1 MRLKL
6 CYLVAGWPGIAVPSG
21 SAQLPTNTRSSSPYH
36 CHIISIN
43 TGKRSVLFLPRRS
56 DDLGRMDMMDLCWI
70 LEIVWVSIVLS
81 CLPFE
86 VKVCSEQGVANIRM
100 NLYSE
105 TGKFE
110 MPLVEKDPSD
120 PILNYSNHS
129 AGIFSFATARS
140 RDKRSSMHRF
150 QPQSWSLHLF
160 TLRKK
165 RH

>member
-56 DDLGRMDMMDLCWI
+56 DDLWGGYDGSL
-70 LEIVWVSIVLS
+70 LEIVWVSIVLR

-110 MPLVEKDPSD
+110 MSLVEKDPSD

-140 RDKRSSMHRF
+140 RDKRSSMHRC
-150 QPQSWSLHLF
+150 QPKSWSLHLF

>member
-1 MRLKL
+1 M
-6 CYLVAGWPGIAVPSG
+6 
-21 SAQLPTNTRSSSPYH
+21 
-36 CHIISIN
+36 
-43 TGKRSVLFLPRRS
+43 
-56 DDLGRMDMMDLCWI
+56 
-70 LEIVWVSIVLS
+70 
-81 CLPFE
+81 
-86 VKVCSEQGVANIRM
+86 CSEQGVANIRM

-110 MPLVEKDPSD
+110 MSLVEKDPSD

-140 RDKRSSMHRF
+140 RDKRSSMHRS
-150 QPQSWSLHLF
+150 QPKSWSLHLF